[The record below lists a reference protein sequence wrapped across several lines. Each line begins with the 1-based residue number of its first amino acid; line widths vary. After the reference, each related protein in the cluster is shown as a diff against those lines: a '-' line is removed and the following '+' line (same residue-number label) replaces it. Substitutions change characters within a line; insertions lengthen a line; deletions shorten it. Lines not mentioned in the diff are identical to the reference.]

1 MKDSKFTI
9 TLFSLLSFIIGV
21 IAFYSISGRSNPVE
35 LAIIVLIVVLGAVQL
50 FSAYK
55 RKQKLEQGFAVS
67 DELSESIK
75 YKSGYL
81 TFKNSFYV
89 WVLFLYLEIFGIELE
104 VYQIVGGG
112 VMLTAFLFL
121 IIKRIQERRFGEE

>member
-55 RKQKLEQGFAVS
+55 RKQKLEQGFSVS

>member
-9 TLFSLLSFIIGV
+9 TLFSLLSFIVGV

-55 RKQKLEQGFAVS
+55 KKQKLEQGFAVS

>member
-35 LAIIVLIVVLGAVQL
+35 LAIIVLIVVLGVVQL

>member
-9 TLFSLLSFIIGV
+9 TLFSILSFIIGV

-35 LAIIVLIVVLGAVQL
+35 LAIIVLIVVLGVVQL

-55 RKQKLEQGFAVS
+55 KKQKLEQGFAVS

-112 VMLTAFLFL
+112 VILTAFLFL

>member
-35 LAIIVLIVVLGAVQL
+35 LAIIVLIVVLGVVQS

-55 RKQKLEQGFAVS
+55 KKQKLEQGFAVS

-89 WVLFLYLEIFGIELE
+89 WVLFLYFEIFGIELE